1 METHTVAT
9 VDYVIAILYVLA
21 TAGFGA
27 WFVRRSGTM
36 EGFTLAGKLI
46 PGWAIGLSLLATYLS
61 SISFLANPG
70 KAMAPTGGP
79 LYFR

>member
-1 METHTVAT
+1 MEAHTVAT

-70 KAMAPTGGP
+70 
-79 LYFR
+79 